1 MRWAGVAAAAVVVA
15 LSVPAV
21 ATAPA
26 VTAET
31 LTPGPERYVVRTGA
45 AGEVTVRAQAPGD
58 GPPRDWN
65 RREILVLSGARPSRD
80 QSVCATWTDQSRHL
94 DQEGLAV
101 RFRAGPGD
109 RRRAVTLTKNTFANY
124 NWVFNLLTWDTGRT
138 GQPWRRFGQFDLS
151 PVVSSHL
158 RLLPFPWRVCLR
170 AQGRRVDFKIWL
182 PDREPEPT
190 WSDPVHTRSATV
202 PRRFARAGVPGW
214 YVGHLR
220 TGDHVTYADLRTNG
234 DSSG

>member
-1 MRWAGVAAAAVVVA
+1 MVAAAVA
-15 LSVPAV
+15 LLLPLSVPAGAV
-21 ATAPA
+21 APRFS
-26 VTAET
+26 AET
-31 LTPGPERYVVRTGA
+31 LTPGAERYVVRIGPATA
-45 AGEVTVRAQAPGD
+45 VTVRAKAPRD

-65 RREILVLSGARPSRD
+65 RREILVLPGARPSRD
-80 QSVCATWTDQSRHL
+80 QSVCATWTDQTRDL

-109 RRRAVTLTKNTFANY
+109 RRRAVTLTKNTYANY
-124 NWVFNLLTWDTGRT
+124 NWVFNLLTWDSDRP
-138 GQPWRRFGQFDLS
+138 GQPWRKFGQFDLS

-182 PDREPEPT
+182 PDREPEPA

-202 PRRFARAGVPGW
+202 PQRFTRAGVPGW

-220 TGDHVTYADLRTNG
+220 PGDHVTYADLRTYG
-234 DSSG
+234 GRAG